1 MVNDKE
7 NEVICL
13 RGGTVM
19 TFDDEDRV
27 FENGEIR
34 ICGGEITYVGPSSLD
49 KSSDDDTVID
59 QTGRLIIP
67 GLINAHTHSYSS
79 LLKGT
84 VERDPLDLYMLSIIA
99 TGSAM
104 SPREIE
110 VAASLD
116 AVSML
121 LTGVTGVIDHYS
133 ERPALSGDGLKAV
146 RRGFERVGI
155 RATIAT
161 MFADKPY
168 IDTIPINR
176 ETVPQ
181 EILDRYAAQ
190 PVPDA
195 AEYFAIMEQAVAMN
209 SADSP
214 TRVILGVDGP
224 QRCSDELIEMTGD
237 FQRRHHCGLHT
248 HMLETKTQA
257 VMADRKGPGFVRR
270 MLEAGII
277 DEKSSLVHFIW
288 ADDDDIAA
296 AREGGVTVIHCPAS
310 NLMLGAGIS
319 PVLRLRDA
327 GIPVAFGTD
336 GSNCGPPSLFETMR
350 MGCYL
355 MRLTDPDFEKW
366 PDAPE
371 VLRSAYRSGSRAM
384 GWNEKT
390 GVLKNGARADVVSLD
405 QGGHWHSPMG
415 DLKRHLLH
423 YENGSS
429 VSDVWVDGMQVVKNK
444 EITALDLD
452 GLLSEAQD
460 IVLRRRDMVSAKAIE
475 AIESQY
481 PAFRNMIMETLK
493 DDFGIERRVRL
504 N

>member
-1 MVNDKE
+1 
-7 NEVICL
+7 
-13 RGGTVM
+13 
-19 TFDDEDRV
+19 
-27 FENGEIR
+27 
-34 ICGGEITYVGPSSLD
+34 
-49 KSSDDDTVID
+49 
-59 QTGRLIIP
+59 
-67 GLINAHTHSYSS
+67 
-79 LLKGT
+79 
-84 VERDPLDLYMLSIIA
+84 
-99 TGSAM
+99 
-104 SPREIE
+104 
-110 VAASLD
+110 
-116 AVSML
+116 
-121 LTGVTGVIDHYS
+121 
-133 ERPALSGDGLKAV
+133 
-146 RRGFERVGI
+146 
-155 RATIAT
+155 

-310 NLMLGAGIS
+310 NLMLGAGLS
-319 PVLRLRDA
+319 PVLILREA

-460 IVLRRRDMVSAKAIE
+460 IVLRRRDMVPAKAME

-481 PAFRNMIMETLK
+481 PAFRNMILETLK
-493 DDFGIERRVRL
+493 DGFGIERRVTL

>member
-99 TGSAM
+99 TGAAM

-121 LTGVTGVIDHYS
+121 LMGVTGVIDHYS

-257 VMADRKGPGFVRR
+257 VMACLLYTSPSPRDRG
-270 MLEAGII
+270 
-277 DEKSSLVHFIW
+277 
-288 ADDDDIAA
+288 
-296 AREGGVTVIHCPAS
+296 
-310 NLMLGAGIS
+310 
-319 PVLRLRDA
+319 
-327 GIPVAFGTD
+327 
-336 GSNCGPPSLFETMR
+336 
-350 MGCYL
+350 
-355 MRLTDPDFEKW
+355 
-366 PDAPE
+366 
-371 VLRSAYRSGSRAM
+371 
-384 GWNEKT
+384 
-390 GVLKNGARADVVSLD
+390 
-405 QGGHWHSPMG
+405 
-415 DLKRHLLH
+415 
-423 YENGSS
+423 
-429 VSDVWVDGMQVVKNK
+429 
-444 EITALDLD
+444 
-452 GLLSEAQD
+452 
-460 IVLRRRDMVSAKAIE
+460 
-475 AIESQY
+475 
-481 PAFRNMIMETLK
+481 
-493 DDFGIERRVRL
+493 
-504 N
+504 